1 MDYNMAIAEL
11 KTRQSAEA
19 IAIVKLDERVSR
31 HDEIIEF
38 LANSV
43 ATREDFAGLR
53 SDLRERDEIAA
64 ERMDYYRERLLEMER
79 KHAEDLANRASQVT
93 ANEGK
98 FNRRMTWAMTI
109 MFLGELILGWMG
121 LHHGK

>member
-1 MDYNMAIAEL
+1 MAIAEL